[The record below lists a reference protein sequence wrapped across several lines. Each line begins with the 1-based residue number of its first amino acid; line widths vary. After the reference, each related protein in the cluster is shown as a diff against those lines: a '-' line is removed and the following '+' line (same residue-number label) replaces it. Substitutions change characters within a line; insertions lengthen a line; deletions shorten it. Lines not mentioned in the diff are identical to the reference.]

1 MKTSEKTFSY
11 FLTTTKHKPDLVC
24 DKLWGR
30 SPPGDDT
37 RASTEVRI
45 MKRPGLL
52 LLAAGDDRP
61 GIVDSISG
69 LVYRAGCNLEDSRM
83 SVLGG
88 AFALM
93 VLVTGTEEQLARLEE
108 DVRELGKDLRLTV
121 ESKRTDAAR
130 VPAKERGQGAVCR
143 IRAVSMD
150 HPGIVHKLTRVLAE
164 EGVNV
169 QSLDTAVNPAPT
181 TGTPMFSLV
190 LDAEVPSSVDL
201 AVLRGRLL
209 RLGEEEGIDLEFEE
223 GD

>member
-1 MKTSEKTFSY
+1 
-11 FLTTTKHKPDLVC
+11 
-24 DKLWGR
+24 
-30 SPPGDDT
+30 
-37 RASTEVRI
+37 
-45 MKRPGLL
+45 
-52 LLAAGDDRP
+52 
-61 GIVDSISG
+61 
-69 LVYRAGCNLEDSRM
+69 M

-108 DVRELGKDLRLTV
+108 DVRTLGKDLRLTV

-130 VPAKERGQGAVCR
+130 VPAEERGQGVVCR

-150 HPGIVHKLTRVLAE
+150 HPGIVHKLTRFLAE

-169 QSLDTAVNPAPT
+169 QSLDTTVNPAPT

-201 AVLRGRLL
+201 ADFRGRLL
-209 RLGEEEGIDLEFEE
+209 RLGEEESIDLEFEA